1 MKTIIKK
8 TLDGKYRVIEN
19 LSEITLSGFSY
30 LIVSIEVQVKRRGF
44 LCFGYETIKEWPLT
58 QDNDDDD
65 YDFYVNEAIELFDKI
80 VHPYKA

>member
-19 LSEITLSGFSY
+19 INEILLFGFSY
-30 LIVSIEVQVKRRGF
+30 LIVTIEVQVKRQGF
-44 LCFGYETIKEWPLT
+44 LCFGYETIKEWSLT
-58 QDNDDDD
+58 QESDGDD
-65 YDFYVNEAIELFDKI
+65 YDFFVNEAIELFDKI